1 MPDFAWPDFAWPDF
15 AWLGFDGAFIE
26 SLTAGMQWPSI
37 GLITLTVVTFLLA
50 GLIKGVVGFGL
61 PTVALTMLAAAVGL
75 KSAMAIMV
83 VPALFTNI
91 WQGLSGG
98 ALVTLTRRL
107 SGFLGLTLVGIFVGT
122 SLLAATDG
130 RLLAILLGV
139 LILIYAAT
147 GLANWSPPKVT
158 TRETWLSP
166 VFGLLNGIVTGLTGS
181 FIMPGLVYL
190 RALDMTRD
198 QMIQGMGIVFTLS
211 SIALAIFLSRQSLMP
226 PELLVASAAGTPA
239 AFVGM
244 ALGQQLRSKLSDKG
258 FERLFFLGLVI
269 AGGFLI
275 ARNVRVL

>member
-1 MPDFAWPDFAWPDF
+1 MPDF
-15 AWLGFDGAFIE
+15 AWLGLDSAFIAT
-26 SLTAGMQWPSI
+26 LIAHLRWPSSD
-37 GLITLTVVTFLLA
+37 LITLTGVTFLLA

-98 ALVTLTRRL
+98 ALVALTQRL
-107 SGFLGLTLVGIFVGT
+107 SGFLSLTLVGIFVGT

-147 GLANWSPPKVT
+147 GLANWTPPKVT
-158 TRETWLSP
+158 SREPVLSP
-166 VFGLLNGIVTGLTGS
+166 VFGMLNGIVTGMTGS

-190 RALDMTRD
+190 RALEMTRD

-226 PELLVASAAGTPA
+226 PELLIASAAGTPA
-239 AFVGM
+239 AFLGM
-244 ALGQQLRSKLSDKG
+244 AVGQRLRSKLSDKG
-258 FERLFFLGLVI
+258 FERLFFLGLVV

-275 ARNVRVL
+275 ARNVHAL